1 MIANTQASPLSSLFA
16 AANPAAAS
24 TMGSASGASQPRF
37 DLTLLEMTK
46 QVVDSTVTAGESGSA
61 VPEKVAKA
69 LESALNAL
77 LDQSQENLAFSSE
90 PAAVRLQNLAI
101 DQAAGAGNLTISE
114 HKQLNELVGMAVGKI
129 QSSLQPVIA
138 LPPKPAEEGTR
149 AFSVLHSGP
158 QGGTTVPDSTVQT
171 DNALMTPEPVAL
183 KDDKDPSL
191 ELPQLAASMQAPMIV
206 STRTQVNAGTN
217 ADSTAPISEGIA
229 QRQASVALPAQEP
242 TAIVLTTQAPQ
253 PVDASSPA
261 PQMTMNT
268 PRQQQ
273 PVNGAMI
280 SPETD
285 GNNQI
290 SNQTPKASIP
300 AESQTAGA
308 PKTAQSSGPVQDQ
321 ASVSGAPRSGGQSQV
336 AVTRQPGTVEAAQVE
351 ILRSTALPSA
361 IVPGSEVTL
370 SDIESLIAAQSPVL
384 AQASTAAAPKPQPV
398 LSEIV
403 PPMTSPDSAQPVVQD
418 VQPVAAQVPSQADL
432 LLIAAPAVVL
442 EAPLAVNVPLSKP
455 ANDAVPARPAAL
467 AREGSQAISPMQRFM
482 DETELRSSMTRGTAS
497 LQASMMLTRDSFKDL
512 AASITREYSLRESV
526 FQQAMAA
533 IEDASQSTS
542 QIRIVLKPESLG
554 SMEVSLSMEGG
565 KLTAKLIASS
575 TEVRDIFAA
584 NLTQFK
590 QALETQGLQVNQLS
604 VAVRADSQ
612 SQGQPQ
618 QSWQHQGQPS
628 WQQAPAEEAP
638 QLSANPFAA
647 FTVPSGFGG
656 SSSTFNALA

>member
-1 MIANTQASPLSSLFA
+1 MIANTQASPLSSLLA
-16 AANPAAAS
+16 LANPAAAS
-24 TMGSASGASQPRF
+24 AMGSANGAPQPRF

-46 QVVDSTVTAGESGSA
+46 QVVASTVTAGENGSA

-77 LDQSQENLAFSSE
+77 LEQSPENQAQAFSSE

-101 DQAAGAGNLTISE
+101 DQAAGAGNLTNSE

-129 QSSLQPVIA
+129 RSSLQPVIA

-171 DNALMTPEPVAL
+171 DNAFAAPEPGAL
-183 KDDKDPSL
+183 KDEKDPSR

-229 QRQASVALPAQEP
+229 QRQAPAVSPAQEP
-242 TAIVLTTQAPQ
+242 TAILLTAQAPQ
-253 PVDASSPA
+253 PADTSSPA
-261 PQMTMNT
+261 PQMTMTT

-273 PVNGAMI
+273 PVNVANGAMI

-285 GNNQI
+285 GINQI
-290 SNQTPKASIP
+290 SNQTPKAD
-300 AESQTAGA
+300 SQTAGA
-308 PKTAQSSGPVQDQ
+308 PKTAQPSGPVQDQ
-321 ASVSGAPRSGGQSQV
+321 ASMSGASRSGGQSGVTV
-336 AVTRQPGTVEAAQVE
+336 AQQPGTVEAAQVE
-351 ILRSTALPSA
+351 ILHSTALPSA
-361 IVPGSEVTL
+361 IVPGSEITL
-370 SDIESLIAAQSPVL
+370 SDVESFVAAQSPVS
-384 AQASTAAAPKPQPV
+384 ARASMAATPKPQPA
-398 LSEIV
+398 LSGIV
-403 PPMTSPDSAQPVVQD
+403 PSMTSPDSAQPVVQD
-418 VQPVAAQVPSQADL
+418 VQPVAAPAPSQAEL
-432 LLIAAPAVVL
+432 QLIASPV
-442 EAPLAVNVPLSKP
+442 AVNVPLSKP
-455 ANDAVPARPAAL
+455 VSDAVPARPAAL
-467 AREGSQAISPMQRFM
+467 AREGSQTITPMRRFM
-482 DETELRSSMTRGTAS
+482 DETELRSNITRGTAS
-497 LQASMMLTRDSFKDL
+497 LQAPMMLTRDSFKEL

-612 SQGQPQ
+612 GQPRQSWQQQGQPN
-618 QSWQHQGQPS
+618 
-628 WQQAPAEEAP
+628 WQQAQAEEAP